1 MKQLIVFLTLL
12 FSVVSLSARD
22 SFSGVT
28 GDEWRDTD
36 ITLHNVSGQ
45 VVKQQVVTGKR
56 NIIDLAV
63 PAGALHAMPLLA
75 DETAPDYAA
84 YLFTYFTG
92 NNQTEEQIRFAVSGD
107 GFEFTALNDGQPVI
121 NSADIADKKAVRDPH
136 ILRCED
142 GETFYMVATDMKS
155 SEGWS
160 SNRGIILLKSSD
172 LVNWTSA
179 KVNIPTA
186 FPTFGTIDRA
196 WAPQTIYDPVA
207 GKYMVYFSM
216 HVPNGK
222 DIIYYAYANSSFT
235 ALETTPQQL
244 YFPADGNSCI
254 DGDIIPK
261 DGKYYLFYKTEGN
274 GNGIRV
280 AAAESVTGP
289 YLLQST
295 DYVSQTTE
303 AAEGSCV
310 YKLNHSDTYVLMYDV
325 YNKGKY
331 EFCTSTDLKNF
342 TLTDKGKMN
351 FHPRHGT
358 VLSITS
364 EELSRLIEKWEDKC
378 GSNH

>member
-1 MKQLIVFLTLL
+1 MHKLHSLWIVACLL
-12 FSVVSLSARD
+12 PR
-22 SFSGVT
+22 
-28 GDEWRDTD
+28 
-36 ITLHNVSGQ
+36 I
-45 VVKQQVVTGKR
+45 
-56 NIIDLAV
+56 
-63 PAGALHAMPLLA
+63 LLA
-75 DETAPDYAA
+75 DETAPNYTA
-84 YLFTYFTG
+84 YLFTYFIG
-92 NNQTEEQIRFAVSGD
+92 NSQSEEQICFAVSSD
-107 GFEFTALNDGQPVI
+107 GFNFISLNDGQPVI

-142 GETFYMVATDMKS
+142 GKTFYMVATDMKS

-160 SNRGIILLKSSD
+160 SNRGIVLLKSSD
-172 LVNWTSA
+172 LVNWTSS

-186 FPTFGTIDRA
+186 FPAFSTIDRA

-216 HVPNGK
+216 HVPNEK

-235 ALETTPQQL
+235 ALETIPQQL
-244 YFPADGNSCI
+244 YFPADSNSCI

-280 AAAESVTGP
+280 AVAESVTGS

-342 TLTDKGKMN
+342 TLTNKGKMN

-358 VLSITS
+358 VLSITQQ
-364 EELSRLIEKWEDKC
+364 ELNRLQEYYKNK
-378 GSNH
+378 